1 MGFKNKTLAFRVVQV
16 GSEGWEREQALLPKL
31 ADLDK
36 QPKPEPVVM
45 GWAAWRHARHDA
57 TGDTAQ
63 LCEGAG
69 VEMLQLVAAS
79 KKVPPSLL
87 ATELAQA
94 AEKQEKDTGSRMTCK
109 QAKASKQN
117 IAEKLRDEAQISYAA
132 LELAWIKRGLV
143 ELGLTTAVSDSNQ
156 DTLRACAAGL
166 KLVVNP
172 VTAAGLLGE
181 QVCNWK
187 YADFA
192 AGNSGAQVADD
203 YLRDFLLY
211 LMWTGQQPEGRW
223 RTGDNGTLVV
233 QLGFEIGGMV
243 LVKPTDSGKMKAM
256 TFKAGRD
263 YKLAEVC
270 AKLVEGY
277 KPSRAHL
284 LLEVLEGP
292 GKSAKFDFE
301 PDTWTFR
308 GVKLVDAEDAPT
320 WANTGAEVAA
330 RVLDGIALH
339 ETLAVLLLAFARIR
353 SDGARWAS
361 VVESIKRW
369 AAAETSK
376 ARTDNL
382 LAAEGLTRKQEN
394 VTDDGTD
401 LDLQKRAAAAKLTPV
416 EVADALGLACE
427 VISDTGS
434 ATEKTLMHHLK
445 CSGKVAE
452 MVLAALQVK
461 GVIGP
466 KTGSKPREIFLGKL
480 NSVLADLKQHG
491 SKPLGSVLGA
501 AAACG
506 GTVAGNA
513 GSIEIHMDKPCSKC
527 GKGGACGKGKGLTCN
542 TETEEVAA
550 LSN

>member
-31 ADLDK
+31 ADLDMK
-36 QPKPEPVVM
+36 PKPEPVVR

-69 VEMLQLVAAS
+69 VELLQLVAAS

-94 AEKQEKDTGSRMTCK
+94 AEKQEKDTGSPMTRQ
-109 QAKASKQN
+109 QAKEAKQN

-156 DTLRACAAGL
+156 DTLRACAQGL
-166 KLVVNP
+166 HLVVNP

-181 QVCNWK
+181 QVRAWK

-192 AGNSGAQVADD
+192 AGKSGGQAADD

-256 TFKAGRD
+256 TFKAGRA

-292 GKSAKFDFE
+292 GKSAAFDFE

-308 GVKLVDAEDAPT
+308 GVKLVGAKDTPA
-320 WANTGAEVAA
+320 WSNTGAEVAA

-339 ETLAVLLLAFARIR
+339 ETLAVLLHAFARIR

-382 LAAEGLTRKQEN
+382 PAAEGLRRKQED
-394 VTDDGTD
+394 VTDEGTD
-401 LDLQKRAAAAKLTPV
+401 LDLQKREAAAKLTPV
-416 EVADALGLACE
+416 DVADALGLACE

-434 ATEKTLMHHLK
+434 ATEKALMQHLK

-452 MVLAALQVK
+452 LILAALQVK
-461 GVIGP
+461 GIIGP
-466 KTGSKPREIFLGKL
+466 KTGSKPREIFLSKL
-480 NSVLADLKQHG
+480 TAVMADLKQHG
-491 SKPLGSVLGA
+491 IKPLDSVLG
-501 AAACG
+501 
-506 GTVAGNA
+506 
-513 GSIEIHMDKPCSKC
+513 
-527 GKGGACGKGKGLTCN
+527 
-542 TETEEVAA
+542 EVAA
-550 LSN
+550 A